1 MPVEVLF
8 QTIAERTGTSSVV
21 VHSHSIQEHELTQWM
36 KNITCVEFFENFMFG
51 KFRIQVC
58 YVVDVPDA
66 ITKAANLK
74 ISLSEGLDVLDFLS
88 PILK

>member
-1 MPVEVLF
+1 
-8 QTIAERTGTSSVV
+8 
-21 VHSHSIQEHELTQWM
+21 M

-58 YVVDVPDA
+58 DVVDVPDA
-66 ITKAANLK
+66 ITKATNLK

-88 PILK
+88 PI